1 MAVPVSPAPP
11 LLLLPFSEASGT
23 QSAVYPTLLPAPTK
37 AFGDAT
43 PEVRPLMSHDPSGP
57 TASQGKEVKLPQV
70 YH

>member
-1 MAVPVSPAPP
+1 MTVSVSPAPP
-11 LLLLPFSEASGT
+11 LLLLPFSGT